1 MQCFNHQNLAAVG
14 VCHSCG
20 KALCAH
26 CALDTGAGLVC
37 HSDWCERRNALVNQS
52 LEANA
57 RIMATANRNMRSGGI
72 FSGMIGVVMLIPALL
87 LFKHNP
93 IGGALLAVPGMLFAM
108 YGFSRLARK
117 NLYPTIE
124 HPPAAPEHAHSSEDR
139 R

>member
-14 VCHSCG
+14 VCRSCG
-20 KALCAH
+20 KALCPH
-26 CALDTGAGLVC
+26 CVLDTGEGLVC
-37 HSDWCERRNALVNQS
+37 HTEWCEQRNTFVNQS

-57 RIMATANRNMRSGGI
+57 RIMSTANRNMRSGGI

-87 LFKHNP
+87 MFKHNP
-93 IGGALLAVPGMLFAM
+93 IGGALLAIPGMLFAL

-124 HPPAAPEHAHSSEDR
+124 HAASTAEHPAGDQR
-139 R
+139 